1 MINITSKN
9 SHYFFYILLI
19 VCVFITA
26 IYTHAFYKFYRA
38 QVLFIFDNNTNQWR
52 LKKNI
57 NQLLWL
63 HFY

>member
-38 QVLFIFDNNTNQWR
+38 QVLFIFDNNTNQ
-52 LKKNI
+52 
-57 NQLLWL
+57 
-63 HFY
+63 